1 LSSLELRVPP
11 PVVMVV
17 VALFMWLAARAVAA
31 LDFQMPARGTLAIAI
46 ALTGL
51 AIAVFAVFQ
60 FRRAGTTPNPMKPH
74 DSATVVVTG
83 VYRYSRNPM
92 YVGDLLILAGWAI
105 WLANAAAFLGLPLFV
120 AYLNRFQ
127 ISAEERA
134 LQARFGAAYAAY
146 RAAVRRWL

>member
-1 LSSLELRVPP
+1 MSSLELRVPP